1 MPSVP
6 EPLSKFIKTHRRRIA
21 RVVAIIAFG
30 VVGYHI
36 WSSTPRDVEF
46 RFDLGP
52 RHERVTSMWVSYQEE
67 GEEVGGVRFD
77 HRRGSPRLQS
87 HVVSLAPGR
96 YAAVI
101 GVYQGDRLKRHR
113 RSFVVPT
120 EGVLR
125 MRLFEERLSQHSS
138 RHRLGN

>member
-1 MPSVP
+1 
-6 EPLSKFIKTHRRRIA
+6 
-21 RVVAIIAFG
+21 
-30 VVGYHI
+30 
-36 WSSTPRDVEF
+36 
-46 RFDLGP
+46 
-52 RHERVTSMWVSYQEE
+52 MWVSYQEE